1 MIDMSERER
10 CWEALELGVRDRRH
24 PFRNPVVL
32 SVDEEGYPAGRVL
45 TLREANRKEHFLR
58 FHVDRRSPKFRQ
70 WTEQPAMS
78 VVFYHAP
85 GMWQVRVKGLAEMHL
100 ENDLARAAWDSCH
113 PMGQR
118 TYLSR
123 YAPSVEVEEDVEST
137 YPPELERRRPT
148 AEESEAG
155 YKNFAVLLCQV
166 LEIDSLHLYGT
177 GHQRYRIQELESAIF
192 RLAP

>member
-1 MIDMSERER
+1 MIDLSERER
-10 CWEALELGVRDRRH
+10 CWDALELGVRDRRH

-45 TLREANRKEHFLR
+45 TLREANREQHFLR

-70 WTEQPAMS
+70 WSEQPAMS

-85 GMWQVRVKGLAEMHL
+85 GMWQVRIKGLA
-100 ENDLARAAWDSCH
+100 DLRMEDRVAREAWESCH

-118 TYLSR
+118 TYLSK
-123 YAPSVEVEEDVEST
+123 YAPSAQLDDDEEGMFPE
-137 YPPELERRRPT
+137 ELERRRPT
-148 AEESEAG
+148 PEESEAG
-155 YKNFAVLLCQV
+155 YKNFAVLLCRV
-166 LEIDSLHLYGT
+166 VEMDSLHLYGT
-177 GHQRYRIQELESAIF
+177 GHQRYRIQEMERAIA